1 MRNCDIR
8 KMRNVTLLRFGM
20 KCCLTL
26 CLKYFKV
33 NLVYTL
39 DRMIKLIL
47 RVDIEID
54 VRVEKF

>member
-1 MRNCDIR
+1 
-8 KMRNVTLLRFGM
+8 MRNVTLLRFGM
-20 KCCLTL
+20 KCLTL

-39 DRMIKLIL
+39 GRMIKLIL